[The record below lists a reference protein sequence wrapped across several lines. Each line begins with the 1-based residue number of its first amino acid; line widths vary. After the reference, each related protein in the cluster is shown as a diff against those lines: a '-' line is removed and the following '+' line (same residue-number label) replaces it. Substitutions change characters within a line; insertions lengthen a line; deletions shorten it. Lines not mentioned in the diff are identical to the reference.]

1 MTELHQQRQL
11 EKEMLEAAQ
20 HVADVSHVEK
30 DPLLIILWR
39 LNHQDRTLESIKSDL
54 SSMKAEVSDHISRED
69 TIKESI
75 DEMVSMWK
83 GSKVVGKIMTW
94 LVGVIAAIGAA
105 WAAAKKSLMT

>member
-1 MTELHQQRQL
+1 MSDLHHERHL

-20 HVADVSHVEK
+20 HVADVSHVET

-39 LNHQDRTLESIKSDL
+39 LNHQDRTLDAIKGDL
-54 SSMKAEVSDHISRED
+54 HAVGKTLNDHIARED

-83 GSKVVGKIMTW
+83 GSKLVGKIITW

-105 WAAAKKSLMT
+105 WATAKKSLL